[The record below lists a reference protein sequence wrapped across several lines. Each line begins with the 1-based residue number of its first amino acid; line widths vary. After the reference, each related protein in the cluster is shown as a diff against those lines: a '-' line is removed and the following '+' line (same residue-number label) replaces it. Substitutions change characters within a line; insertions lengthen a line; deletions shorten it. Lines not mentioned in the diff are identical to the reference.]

1 MTFGII
7 GTNFISDAFVAA
19 LPFAASRATAV
30 FSRRRETGEA
40 FAQKHGI
47 PHVFDDMD
55 AFLSSDA
62 FDAVYVASPNACHE
76 EQSLRALTYGKHVL
90 CEKPIAPSL
99 DGFLRMQAAAKKN
112 GCVLMEAMRPH
123 HDKMWKRVREW
134 LPRIGAVR
142 GGHFEYCQYSSRYG
156 RHLAGEYTNTFDP
169 SLSNAAMLDIGIYPI
184 AMAVWLFGRPQG
196 VTGKSLLLENGF
208 EGAGNAVLDFGTH
221 SLSVSYSKVSDSVLP
236 SSILGEAGAI
246 TVDKISSPTR
256 IELLLRSG
264 EKTELLLPKTDAPSN
279 MYEEILAFSHAVEEK
294 NLSPLWRE
302 SADALFV
309 CDTLRRAAGICF
321 PSDGEDAR

>member
-19 LPFAASRATAV
+19 LPFAASSATAV
-30 FSRRRETGEA
+30 FSRKKETGDA
-40 FAQKHGI
+40 FAKKHGI
-47 PHVFDDMD
+47 PYVFDDID

-76 EQSLRALTYGKHVL
+76 EQSVRALAHGKHVL
-90 CEKPIAPSL
+90 CEKPVAPSL
-99 DGFLRMQAAAKKN
+99 DGFLRMQRAAKAH

-123 HDKMWKRVREW
+123 HDGMWQRVREL
-134 LPRIGAVR
+134 LPAIGEVR
-142 GGHFEYCQYSSRYG
+142 GGHFEYCQYSSRYK
-156 RHLAGEYTNTFDP
+156 RHLAGEYTNAFDP
-169 SLSNAAMLDIGIYPI
+169 TLSNAAMLDIGIYPI
-184 AMAVWLFGRPQG
+184 AMAVWLFGTPRG
-196 VTGKSLLLENGF
+196 VTGKSLFLAGGF

-221 SLSVSYSKVSDSVLP
+221 TLSVSYSKVADSVLP

-256 IELLLRSG
+256 IELCLRTG
-264 EKTELLLPKTDAPSN
+264 EKQVFLLPETDAPSN

-294 NLSPLWRE
+294 NGSPLWRE
-302 SADALFV
+302 SADALSV
-309 CDTLRRAAGICF
+309 CDALRRAAGIRF
-321 PSDGEDAR
+321 PSDGEGER